1 MSEASE
7 PKFSPNLYFDTGF
20 EIEAAK
26 ILPGEY
32 YVTKRDMVLVTV
44 LGSCVAACIRDKVS
58 GIGGM
63 NHFMLPDAGQDKQ
76 DLASVSTR
84 YGSYAMEIMINQL
97 IKLGAQRHNL
107 EAKIFGG
114 GSMLRGLNTINVGK
128 SNAEFAIKYLM
139 TEAIMITSKDLLDD
153 CSRKVYFFPKTGQVL
168 VKKLRTMHNETIIAR
183 EKVYSEKLKAVDIQ
197 GDVELF

>member
-1 MSEASE
+1 MGEGSE
-7 PKFSPNLYFDTGF
+7 PAFSPNLYFDSGF

-63 NHFMLPDAGQDKQ
+63 NHFMLPEMNRDESNPAN
-76 DLASVSTR
+76 ASAR
-84 YGSYAMEIMINQL
+84 YGSYAMEMMINQL
-97 IKLGAQRHNL
+97 LKMGACRANL

-114 GSMLRGLNTINVGK
+114 GSVIRGLKTINVGQC
-128 SNAEFAIKYLM
+128 NADFALKYLH
-139 TEAIMITSKDLLDD
+139 TEGIAIASQDLLDD
-153 CSRKVYFFPKTGQVL
+153 YARKVYFFPGSGRVL
-168 VKKLRTMHNETIIAR
+168 VKKLRTLHNETIVAR
-183 EKVYSEKLKAVDIQ
+183 EQAYRDRLGAVDIQ